1 MQLRGSARRNKPAKD
16 IRLRMLDET
25 FPRLLFQ
32 TRYRVNCFAYLYF
45 GYRTILLRL
54 EPGG

>member
-1 MQLRGSARRNKPAKD
+1 MQLRGPARRNKPAKD
-16 IRLRMLDET
+16 IRLQMLDET